1 MPLSTS
7 QLIGSSLALLMVGF
21 VALAVIIGTTIWL
34 GERAQTYSASVIEVR
49 DVKALAVDLRAAVQT
64 AESSERGY
72 LYTGNEVYLAPY
84 DLAKRRAAAAV
95 AQLPTSLS
103 SYPDLAGAVH
113 ELNRAIT
120 EKMSDM
126 DELIQLKRDG
136 HDGDAL
142 QRVRSN
148 HGKLLMDEV
157 NMLLAGVTLAADGR
171 LTQLLKE
178 QEDNALWLRL
188 VSFVGGGVVLA
199 AALLAIF
206 AITNYTRD
214 LNAARRELAFSNE
227 KLEQRVADR
236 TSELAVANE
245 QMKAARD
252 RAEALL
258 SEVNHRVANSL
269 ALVASLISIQMRSHS
284 SASAM
289 SALEET
295 RARVQ
300 AIAQAH
306 KRLYDG
312 NNVQEVALHEY
323 LGGLLEQFKATAEGD
338 GGVTLRYELEPLHL
352 PTDAAINLGV
362 VVSEWALNAFK
373 YAYPHGRGE
382 VRIALKRDGEDAGLL
397 TVDDD
402 GIGRSDT
409 SAPKG
414 TGVGTRI
421 ANAMAA
427 NMRATIEYASKSPG
441 TLARLRFPL
450 TVA

>member
-1 MPLSTS
+1 
-7 QLIGSSLALLMVGF
+7 MVGF
-21 VALAVIIGTTIWL
+21 VALAAIIGTTIWL
-34 GERAQTYSASVIEVR
+34 GERAQVYSANVIEVR
-49 DVKALAVDLRAAVQT
+49 DVKALAVDLRAALQT

-84 DLAKRRAAAAV
+84 DLAERRAAVAV
-95 AQLPTSLS
+95 AELPAALA
-103 SYPDLAGAVH
+103 SYPDLAGALR
-113 ELNRAIT
+113 ELNKAI
-120 EKMSDM
+120 KAKSSDM
-126 DELIQLKRDG
+126 DELVRLKRDG
-136 HDGDAL
+136 KDTEAL
-142 QRVRSN
+142 QRVRTN
-148 HGKLLMDEV
+148 RGKLLMDEI
-157 NMLLAGVTLAADGR
+157 NMLLTGVTLATDSR
-171 LTQLLKE
+171 LAQLVSE

-188 VSFVGGGVVLA
+188 ISFVGGAVILG

-206 AITNYTRD
+206 AITRYTRD
-214 LNAARRELAFSNE
+214 LNAARGELASSNE
-227 KLEQRVADR
+227 RLEQRVAAR
-236 TSELAVANE
+236 TSELAVAND

-269 ALVASLISIQMRSHS
+269 ALVASLISIQMRSNS
-284 SASAM
+284 SAPAA

-295 RARVQ
+295 RARVL

-312 NNVQEVALHEY
+312 KNVQEVALDEY
-323 LGGLLEQFKATAEGD
+323 LAGLLEQFKATVEGD
-338 GGVTLRYELEPLHL
+338 GGVTLKYELEPLHL

-382 VRIALKRDGEDAGLL
+382 VRIALKKDGDDAALL
-397 TVDDD
+397 TVEDD
-402 GIGRSDT
+402 GIGITEASK
-409 SAPKG
+409 PKG

-427 NMRATIEYASKSPG
+427 NMRATIEYVSKSPG
-441 TLARLRFPL
+441 TLAQLRFPL
-450 TVA
+450 AA